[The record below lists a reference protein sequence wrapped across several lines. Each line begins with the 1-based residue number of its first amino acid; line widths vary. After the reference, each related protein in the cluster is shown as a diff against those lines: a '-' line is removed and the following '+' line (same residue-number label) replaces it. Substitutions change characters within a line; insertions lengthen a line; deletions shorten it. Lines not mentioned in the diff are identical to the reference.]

1 MGLQLDVANQQ
12 AQKSYGSWFPSTHFW
27 GRKSLFPA
35 KGANALKLLH
45 PLLSSPQKYSAR
57 HAIGAP
63 SFRQHGTEVQEHW
76 HTKDGC
82 KSHQDRCLTAALD
95 LPDLLQRT
103 HHRTVCHGLAK
114 GIQTPP
120 SELLSYLWNS
130 AKCHSS
136 LRNWKGKFTR
146 SHPFFCRFAFALVSE
161 PWVLGPQL

>member
-1 MGLQLDVANQQ
+1 MHLVVWDSSLMLRTSKHKKAMGPGFLRHISGAERVYFQLKEQIHSNY
-12 AQKSYGSWFPSTHFW
+12 SIHFP
-27 GRKSLFPA
+27 
-35 KGANALKLLH
+35 
-45 PLLSSPQKYSAR
+45 PLLKKIQR
-57 HAIGAP
+57 VAP
-63 SFRQHGTEVQEHW
+63 SVCLVFDNMETEVQEHW

-103 HHRTVCHGLAK
+103 HRRTVCHGLAK
-114 GIQTPP
+114 RIQTPP

-161 PWVLGPQL
+161 P

>member
-1 MGLQLDVANQQ
+1 MLRTSKHKKAMGPGFLRHISGAERVYFQLKEQMHSNY
-12 AQKSYGSWFPSTHFW
+12 SIHF
-27 GRKSLFPA
+27 S
-35 KGANALKLLH
+35 
-45 PLLSSPQKYSAR
+45 PLLKKYSAR

-161 PWVLGPQL
+161 P